1 VITQVSNF
9 DNFFPQRIIPVIA
22 IQESELANPLADALV
37 EGGLPCAEITFRTA
51 AAKSVIK
58 TLAKRGDILAGAG
71 TVLNVDQAQDAID
84 AGAHFI
90 VSPGFN
96 PKVVEYCLK
105 QSFPI
110 APGIATPTD
119 IEQAMGFGLEVVKF
133 FPAEAFGGIKTL
145 NAISAP
151 YNTIKYIP
159 TGGINLENARKY
171 LDHPQVV
178 AVGGSWMASSTL
190 IAKQQFQTITQLTK
204 EAVDLLDS
212 IGKG

>member
-1 VITQVSNF
+1 MVTKNYSF
-9 DNFFPQRIIPVIA
+9 DIFFPQRIIPVIA
-22 IQESELANPLADALV
+22 IQKSELANPLADALL
-37 EGGLPCAEITFRTA
+37 EGGLSCAEITFRTA

-58 TLAKRGDILAGAG
+58 ILAERGDMLVGAG
-71 TVLNVDQAQDAID
+71 TVLNVDQAKDAID
-84 AGAHFI
+84 AGASFI

-96 PKVVEYCLK
+96 SKVVEYCLK

-119 IEQAMGFGLEVVKF
+119 IEQAIEFGLKVVKF

-151 YNTIKYIP
+151 YSTMKYIP
-159 TGGINLENARKY
+159 TGGINPENARKY
-171 LDHPQVV
+171 LAHPRVI

-190 IAKQQFQTITQLTK
+190 IAKQQFKTIVQLTK
-204 EAVDLLDS
+204 EVVDLLDS
-212 IGKG
+212 VNNG